1 MLEKRN
7 SAKKSLLHKHSNKI
21 LGVGFCIVSFG
32 ILIITVGGSW
42 DITNHLLN
50 KPETFFSPP
59 HALLYSGVALAL
71 VGVTLTLMVWQKNII
86 KTKFSISLKLML
98 IGIALLIGSGPFD
111 YLWHLNFGLDGLL
124 SPSHMTLIMGM
135 IFCSTGSMIG
145 LSRIVFLI
153 KEKFSAV
160 VYLNALGVLPVW
172 LAGSGLVSSL
182 SLPFSSTKYFD
193 FNPDP
198 TFAIIF
204 ASLAFPF
211 LTSFCLLTSFGL
223 ANKNFGILSITG
235 ILFIIVY
242 SSTSI
247 LPNTGIVDSY
257 SFYLLNIIPI
267 ISADLLICCLGRSK
281 KLSYAAG
288 GLLGSVFYMIYFPL
302 IVYTYNEVL
311 LGKLVSPSLISSV
324 YFDLIV
330 AVVSYTILPAILM
343 GFLGTWFY
351 LKTIKR
357 ILGLSLQ

>member
-1 MLEKRN
+1 MLEENN
-7 SAKKSLLHKHSNKI
+7 SDKISFLKKHSNKI
-21 LGVGFCIVSFG
+21 LGIGFSIVSFG

-71 VGVTLTLMVWQKNII
+71 VGVSITLMVWQKNIF
-86 KTKFSISLKLML
+86 KTKFSLPIKLML
-98 IGIALLIGSGPFD
+98 LGIALLIGSGPFD

-124 SPSHMTLIMGM
+124 SPSHMSLIMGM
-135 IFCSTGSMIG
+135 IFCSVGSMVG
-145 LSRIVFLI
+145 LSRFIFLV
-153 KEKFSAV
+153 KEKYGAI
-160 VYLNALGVLPVW
+160 VYLNALGILPAW
-172 LAGSGLVSSL
+172 LACSGLVSSL

-211 LTSFCLLTSFGL
+211 LTSFWLLTSSALGK
-223 ANKNFGILSITG
+223 NKFGILSITG
-235 ILFIIVY
+235 ILFVLVY

-267 ISADLLICCLGRSK
+267 IAADLLICILGKNK
-281 KLSYAAG
+281 KLFYAAG
-288 GLLGSVFYMIYFPL
+288 GLLGSIFYMIYYPL

-311 LGKLVSPSLISSV
+311 LGKLVSPSLISNV
-324 YFDLIV
+324 YFDLIIE
-330 AVVSYTILPAILM
+330 VVSYTILPAVFM
-343 GFLGTWFY
+343 GFFGTWFY
-351 LKTIKR
+351 LKMLPKIS
-357 ILGLSLQ
+357 GSSLQ